1 MQATP
6 PREVLVERDRHRT
19 DEDEERRD
27 PERVSRGVGPDGEP
41 PCSGQTGADGDD
53 GGLRDGSHVSSP
65 QVVGV
70 RDCWAAAGAV
80 GTAGTAGAAG
90 VAVEP
95 VRGTRFTVFQ
105 IVSRPGSLW
114 MIFCTSGS
122 S

>member
-53 GGLRDGSHVSSP
+53 GGLKDGSHVGTP

-70 RDCWAAAGAV
+70 WDCWAAAGV
-80 GTAGTAGAAG
+80 LAAG
-90 VAVEP
+90 VAGV
-95 VRGTRFTVFQ
+95 VTTCAHTAGIATAGSVTAGVADG
-105 IVSRPGSLW
+105 VSAA
-114 MIFCTSGS
+114 
-122 S
+122 